1 MERLS
6 FSLFQFLKFASNVVF
21 PTTYVETRLV
31 CFPLISQ
38 IQPSYLNI
46 KECNVN
52 GEHQIRLR
60 PTIPIRG
67 GEIGVTF
74 GTMDNGFLASSCK
87 ISITPGDEHKWQE
100 ISVQAVCDNT
110 NRAFAPFSFTFSH
123 INHRYTNPFLGSLRT
138 STCYGKLCFTFPITA
153 TVLDQNVLKLVNN
166 SFS

>member
-6 FSLFQFLKFASNVVF
+6 FSIFQFLKFASNVVF

-110 NRAFAPFSFTFSH
+110 NRAFAPSSFTF
-123 INHRYTNPFLGSLRT
+123 TVT
-138 STCYGKLCFTFPITA
+138 STTGTQTPFWGLYELPPVMVSY
-153 TVLDQNVLKLVNN
+153 VLPSLLLRQSWTKMC
-166 SFS
+166 